1 MSALPAS
8 ARAAPVPAAEF
19 NWLVAAL
26 GLTTIGLL
34 VTARLADLQG
44 VSAVENFSLVFTSIA
59 VEALPFVLLGA
70 AVSAAI
76 EVFVPGRAFERIA
89 TLPRRLQVPGAILGG
104 LAFPVCECGSVPVAR
119 RLIRKGMHP
128 SAGLAFMLA
137 APIIN
142 PVVVVSTIVAYQGR
156 GAGEMVAGRVGLGVI
171 VAVSAALLI
180 GRGHAA
186 ELIRARALR
195 PTPHQH
201 HHEHA
206 GRPRAFVEHLAGD
219 LMFMGKFVVVGAG
232 LAAALQ
238 TAVDQSVFTGVLASP
253 FVGALLMM
261 ALAFM
266 LSLCSE
272 ADAFVAVSFVQ
283 FERSG
288 QLAFLVFGPMIDIK
302 LALLYAAAFG
312 RGFTLRVLI
321 VAASLVLAGSMV
333 FHALV
338 T

>member
-1 MSALPAS
+1 
-8 ARAAPVPAAEF
+8 
-19 NWLVAAL
+19 
-26 GLTTIGLL
+26 
-34 VTARLADLQG
+34 
-44 VSAVENFSLVFTSIA
+44 
-59 VEALPFVLLGA
+59 
-70 AVSAAI
+70 
-76 EVFVPGRAFERIA
+76 
-89 TLPRRLQVPGAILGG
+89 
-104 LAFPVCECGSVPVAR
+104 
-119 RLIRKGMHP
+119 
-128 SAGLAFMLA
+128 
-137 APIIN
+137 
-142 PVVVVSTIVAYQGR
+142 
-156 GAGEMVAGRVGLGVI
+156 
-171 VAVSAALLI
+171 
-180 GRGHAA
+180 
-186 ELIRARALR
+186 
-195 PTPHQH
+195 
-201 HHEHA
+201 
-206 GRPRAFVEHLAGD
+206 VEHLAGD